1 VCMNCVVQTV
11 EQGAAAGSASGAI
24 ALLATGLSALGLRG
38 LANRLTAAGFDWITP
53 RRVTAATV
61 MVVIV
66 VAVFVAQLTADS
78 ASPY

>member
-38 LANRLTAAGFDWITP
+38 LAARLTAAGFDWVTP
-53 RRVTAATV
+53 RRVTVAT
-61 MVVIV
+61 MVLVIV
-66 VAVFVAQLTADS
+66 VAVVVAQLTADS
-78 ASPY
+78 ASPH